1 MSPFY
6 IEVMSMLHKNYI
18 FLEVDSVDDLCSIL
32 NISKGYLN
40 YILFVKEK
48 NYITFEIP
56 KKNGGVRKI
65 SAPTTELKVIQQRL
79 ATLLYNC
86 YDFLDVQHGFIKN
99 RSCVTN
105 ASQHVGKRFVLNI
118 DLENFFDTI
127 HFGRVCGMFM
137 GKPFNF
143 NRHLATFLAKIVC
156 DDGKLPQGA
165 PTSPIIS
172 NIICYQ
178 MDKELEH
185 LSKKNR
191 CIYSRYAD
199 DITISTNSDKFP
211 LQIAYK
217 QSNEIVLSNRLIE
230 IINGGYSTGFKVNN
244 AKTKLSKNMLR
255 QEVTGVIVNT
265 KLNLNKKYIKEVRA
279 MLDSIKKHGFIIT
292 AQKNFKNLQFVTEK
306 DAKYKMFNF
315 LQGKLNYLKMV
326 RNYNDKVFL
335 KYAKEFNELFNVEL
349 FDVDSILEIQQYTED
364 RCFVLQSEAEDSQ
377 GTAFLIKNN
386 ILYTSTH
393 ILINKTTVK
402 DFIYDENDNQ
412 YLRQFPIIPN
422 DGKLPFFY
430 LKNKASKCFLN
441 FKLDE
446 NNYKTDI
453 LCIKDIN
460 FNSKFFKV
468 SKDKLKMGDTVYLV
482 GYPGFVDFDRTSI
495 SIIET
500 KIIGKGTFLG
510 REFLVTKDSPRHGMS
525 GGPVLNKKREV
536 VGIVYAG
543 ADLDD
548 DYSSDKVGFISL
560 V

>member
-1 MSPFY
+1 
-6 IEVMSMLHKNYI
+6 MLHKNYI

-255 QEVTGVIVNT
+255 QEVTGIIVNT

-306 DAKYKMFNF
+306 DAKYKMFNL

-335 KYAKEFNELFNVEL
+335 KYAKEFNDLFKVEL

-412 YLRQFPIIPN
+412 YLR
-422 DGKLPFFY
+422 
-430 LKNKASKCFLN
+430 
-441 FKLDE
+441 
-446 NNYKTDI
+446 
-453 LCIKDIN
+453 
-460 FNSKFFKV
+460 
-468 SKDKLKMGDTVYLV
+468 
-482 GYPGFVDFDRTSI
+482 
-495 SIIET
+495 
-500 KIIGKGTFLG
+500 
-510 REFLVTKDSPRHGMS
+510 
-525 GGPVLNKKREV
+525 
-536 VGIVYAG
+536 
-543 ADLDD
+543 
-548 DYSSDKVGFISL
+548 
-560 V
+560 